1 MLYKMPENLNMSDFT
16 KEELFDLQ
24 SCVILWGINGKKDK
38 EYLNKK
44 LQLMIDN
51 FCEHEKSTWG
61 KLCDGYGNE
70 FVGIKVCDN
79 CHEVIN
85 DNQ

>member
-1 MLYKMPENLNMSDFT
+1 
-16 KEELFDLQ
+16 
-24 SCVILWGINGKKDK
+24 
-38 EYLNKK
+38 
-44 LQLMIDN
+44 MIDN
-51 FCEHEKSTWG
+51 YCEHEKSTWG